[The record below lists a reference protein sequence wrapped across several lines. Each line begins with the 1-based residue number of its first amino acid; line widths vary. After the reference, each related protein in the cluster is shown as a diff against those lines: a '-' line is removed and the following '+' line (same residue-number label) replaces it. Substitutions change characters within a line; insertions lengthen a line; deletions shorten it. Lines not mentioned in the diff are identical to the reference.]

1 MPTNKSH
8 RKSFSPE
15 EAEIIKKLRSEG
27 KSGDT
32 IAAIMHVGKERL
44 RRFFKENGLDAYQH
58 VKRNREAIDTLRPV
72 DIPYPRFNN
81 PACRGM
87 SIQDFYPGTLSQRA
101 SERKAEMEKINRTL
115 AVCKSCPEQEKCL
128 DYALAA
134 EPYGIWG
141 GTTEGE
147 REYLRVRLGIT
158 CQRDVIISR
167 KSREIS
173 NTWQNISMLGL
184 TQTTMKHSEI
194 VEKRLSRRA

>member
-1 MPTNKSH
+1 MSTNKSH
-8 RKSFSPE
+8 RKSFTPE
-15 EAEIIKKLRSEG
+15 EAEVIKRLRKEG

-44 RRFFKENGLDAYQH
+44 RRFLRENGIDAYQP

-72 DIPYPRFNN
+72 SIPYPHFKN

-87 SIQDFYPGTLSQRA
+87 PIDDFYPGAFSQRA
-101 SERKAEMEKINRTL
+101 SMKKIEMEKVDRTL
-115 AVCKSCPEQEKCL
+115 SVCKSCPEQEKCL
-128 DYALAA
+128 DYALIA

-147 REYLRVRLGIT
+147 REYLRNRLGIA
-158 CQRDVIISR
+158 CQRDVMISR

-173 NTWQNISMLGL
+173 NMWQNKQLFGF
-184 TQTTMKHSEI
+184 TNTMKHSEI

>member
-1 MPTNKSH
+1 MPTGKAH
-8 RKSFSPE
+8 RKTFTPE
-15 EAEIIKKLRSEG
+15 EAEAIKKLRQDG

-32 IAAIMHVGKERL
+32 IAAIMRCGKERI
-44 RRFFKENGLDAYQH
+44 RRFLKENGIDAYQP
-58 VKRNREAIDTLRPV
+58 VKRNREAIDIMKEV
-72 DIPYPRFNN
+72 DVDYPHFEN

-87 SIQDFYPGTLSQRA
+87 SIDDFYPGAFSQRA
-101 SERKAEMEKINRTL
+101 SMKKIEMEKINRTL

-128 DYALAA
+128 EYALVA

-147 REYLRVRLGIT
+147 REYLRNRLGIR
-158 CQRDVIISR
+158 CQRDVMISR

-173 NTWQNISMLGL
+173 NMWQNNQLFGFAN
-184 TQTTMKHSEI
+184 TVKHSDI